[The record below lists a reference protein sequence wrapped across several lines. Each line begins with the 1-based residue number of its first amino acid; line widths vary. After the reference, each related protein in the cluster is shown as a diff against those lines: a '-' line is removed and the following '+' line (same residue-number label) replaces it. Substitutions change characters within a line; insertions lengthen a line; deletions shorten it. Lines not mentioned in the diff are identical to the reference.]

1 MARTSDGD
9 ERLTLSGHRAA
20 ASRTGTGYVR
30 YEVGQGCYLT
40 MFDDGAVRFVALPGD
55 GRVIKPWRNNSSHPG
70 GAVIDVKLDRE

>member
-1 MARTSDGD
+1 METNG
-9 ERLTLSGHRAA
+9 
-20 ASRTGTGYVR
+20 SRSPVTGRRPLGQAPGYVR